1 MAKKKLKDRLSK
13 PKWKTVEQLLKEAQ
27 AKGSLEPVILR
38 DEIPEEER
46 WRYRFN
52 KKAKKRDLEER
63 YQFSI
68 EAGVSAK
75 KNWFTYR
82 DHKTGRYV
90 KKSELDN
97 CTKGV
102 RMELW
107 RYSKNAEHKF
117 KMLWKEKRY
126 TFLKKARSL
135 ERERVILR
143 NFYRRNKSRFVWDK
157 DLKTWIAFTR
167 SP

>member
-1 MAKKKLKDRLSK
+1 
-13 PKWKTVEQLLKEAQ
+13 
-27 AKGSLEPVILR
+27 
-38 DEIPEEER
+38 
-46 WRYRFN
+46 
-52 KKAKKRDLEER
+52 
-63 YQFSI
+63 
-68 EAGVSAK
+68 
-75 KNWFTYR
+75 
-82 DHKTGRYV
+82 
-90 KKSELDN
+90 
-97 CTKGV
+97 
-102 RMELW
+102 MELW